1 MLHDVT
7 DFTYPQGTSDYFSF
21 TDNLEFVIMKYNHF
35 VMYYYDL
42 ISLMYISMPK
52 LAIACADNNEIVQ
65 VDIYGWSKNLSFS
78 TTGFTR

>member
-1 MLHDVT
+1 MMQQISHIYKGLVII
-7 DFTYPQGTSDYFSF
+7 FSF
-21 TDNLEFVIMKYNHF
+21 IDNLGFVIMKYSYF

-65 VDIYGWSKNLSFS
+65 VDIYG
-78 TTGFTR
+78 